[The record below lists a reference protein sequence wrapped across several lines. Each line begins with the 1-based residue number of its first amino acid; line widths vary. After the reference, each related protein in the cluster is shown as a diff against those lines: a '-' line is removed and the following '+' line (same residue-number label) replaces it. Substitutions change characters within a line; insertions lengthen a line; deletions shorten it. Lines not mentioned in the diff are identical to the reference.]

1 MRKQTLRS
9 YDIMRIVPPVSEGM
23 IKNIYEDT
31 RKMSKQQ
38 QDICDTI
45 KTAPWRK
52 KPLGMQ
58 RRGHFPDHRADG
70 HMFKRHQK
78 ASQGLNEGWGC
89 LEWPPSY
96 SHQAR
101 RPEGCITGVYT
112 VPG

>member
-52 KPLGMQ
+52 KPLGNAEKGALSGSQ
-58 RRGHFPDHRADG
+58 SGWTHV
-70 HMFKRHQK
+70 QK
-78 ASQGLNEGWGC
+78 TPKGLSRSE
-89 LEWPPSY
+89 
-96 SHQAR
+96 
-101 RPEGCITGVYT
+101 
-112 VPG
+112 